1 MRTPRKKAPPKPRPS
16 LPREDI
22 GGLTLPRRRQ
32 SMGWWHRLPAA
43 GKAAGALAA
52 IGALI
57 GTLAATWVSLGF
69 PYPPLR
75 PAYDTFVETKVV
87 EAKKEV
93 EKKVEDV
100 SKEVK
105 TISGKADRNNLDQLE
120 SKLLTLDV
128 HYSLTNAQ
136 LTAIKR
142 DPAFEKS
149 YSLKNQAAEYEG
161 RLNSIN
167 EQKKAVQD
175 KIRQERN

>member
-1 MRTPRKKAPPKPRPS
+1 MRASGKPRTRTKTAGSPVKVV
-16 LPREDI
+16 RE
-22 GGLTLPRRRQ
+22 PRRQR
-32 SMGWWHRLPAA
+32 MGWWHRLPAA

-87 EAKKEV
+87 AAKKEV
-93 EKKVEDV
+93 EKKVEEV
-100 SKEVK
+100 SKEIK
-105 TISGKADRNNLDQLE
+105 TVSGKADRNNLDQLE

-149 YSLKNQAAEYEG
+149 YNLRNQAAEFEG
-161 RLNSIN
+161 RLNSII

>member
-1 MRTPRKKAPPKPRPS
+1 MRSSAKPRTRIKTVGSPVKII
-16 LPREDI
+16 RE
-22 GGLTLPRRRQ
+22 PRRRRA
-32 SMGWWHRLPAA
+32 SMEWWHRLPFAA
-43 GKAAGALAA
+43 KAAGWLAA
-52 IGALI
+52 LGSAL
-57 GTLAATWVSLGF
+57 GTLAALWISWGF

-87 EAKKEV
+87 AAKKEV
-93 EKKVEDV
+93 EKKVEEV
-100 SKEVK
+100 SKEIK
-105 TISGKADRNNLDQLE
+105 TVSGKADRNNLDQLE

-149 YSLKNQAAEYEG
+149 YSLKNQAAEFEG
-161 RLNSIN
+161 RLNSII